1 MCNTVLC
8 TTYVRVLPPRGD
20 VDLCLAR
27 DRDACRWSSVA
38 GDFIKSIITLGSA
51 NNEPISYYNT

>member
-8 TTYVRVLPPRGD
+8 TTYVRVLPPRG

-27 DRDACRWSSVA
+27 ASSVPA
-38 GDFIKSIITLGSA
+38 DGLLLLETLS
-51 NNEPISYYNT
+51 NQS